1 MRFASINKDDKNLQ
15 DLTKRLFRLQ
25 GKGSQAATR
34 QAAETLLAANP
45 ELGDFKTLPVGSR
58 IKVPDSAPP
67 IQPGEEATPP
77 LELNP
82 PELQRLTAMLDSMQT
97 NMTEIEDRMLSRLQS
112 SLELV
117 KSIQVPREFTAL
129 ISQSP
134 IKGIDEMPDP
144 ESMTKAA
151 NDAISLVKAAKSNR
165 EQNMSAFRV
174 MLGSPS
180 RG

>member
-45 ELGDFKTLPVGSR
+45 ELGDFKALPVGSR

-97 NMTEIEDRMLSRLQS
+97 NMTEMEDRMLSRLQS
-112 SLELV
+112 SLELMKSV
-117 KSIQVPREFTAL
+117 KVPPDFNTLVGQAG
-129 ISQSP
+129 
-134 IKGIDEMPDP
+134 IKGIEEMPDP
-144 ESMTKAA
+144 ESMIKAA
-151 NDAISLVKAAKSNR
+151 DDAISLVKAAKASR
-165 EQNMSAFRV
+165 EENMSAFRV
-174 MLGSPS
+174 MLGPAS